1 MVLKLVIDNIR
12 NIVFLKV
19 MFDGY
24 SFSKNMFDGYS
35 FSKNMFDGY
44 IDTLHVYHFYRNK

>member
-24 SFSKNMFDGYS
+24 SFSKNMFDGY
-35 FSKNMFDGY
+35 